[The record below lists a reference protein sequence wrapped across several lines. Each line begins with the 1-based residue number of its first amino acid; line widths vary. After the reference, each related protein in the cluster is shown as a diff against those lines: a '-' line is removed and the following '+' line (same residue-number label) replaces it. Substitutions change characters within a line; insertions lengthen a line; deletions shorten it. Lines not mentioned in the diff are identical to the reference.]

1 MFPILVLKISMT
13 LQQLEY
19 IVALDNH
26 RHFVRA
32 AENCFVTQ
40 PTLTLQIQKL
50 EDEMGTQIFDRSKH
64 PIEPTPLGE
73 MVILKARQMLREAQQ
88 LKELVNEQK
97 NGIEGTFRLGV
108 IPTLAPYLI
117 PRFLRQFS
125 TKYPKTRL
133 VIREMESESII
144 KGLKNDLIDLGLL
157 VTPLEENSLREV
169 PLFNEPFLIYSSES
183 HPYYSQKE
191 VTAENLSDKGLWL
204 LNQGHCFRN
213 QVLNICNSVRSSP
226 GGNVA
231 YESGSI
237 ETLKNLVKWNMGYT
251 LVPELAVTHE
261 LNDPMLKRFS
271 SPEPV
276 REVSL
281 VVHNSFTKEALLE
294 KLRDAILDNIP
305 DHFSKKRKYI
315 QVKWR

>member
-1 MFPILVLKISMT
+1 MT

-50 EDEMGTQIFDRSKH
+50 EDEMGSQIFDRSKH

-73 MVILKARQMLREAQQ
+73 MVILKARQILREAMQ

-97 NGIEGTFRLGV
+97 DGVTGTFRLGV

-117 PRFLRQFS
+117 PRFLKQFS
-125 TKYPKTRL
+125 SKYPKTRL

-157 VTPLEENSLREV
+157 VTPLDENSLREL
-169 PLFNEPFLIYSSES
+169 PLFNEPFLIYSSQS
-183 HPYYSQKE
+183 HPYYVKKE
-191 VTAENLSDKGLWL
+191 IKPEDISDKGLWL

-213 QVLNICNSVRSSP
+213 QVLNICNSRSSA
-226 GGNVA
+226 GGNVT

-251 LVPELAVTHE
+251 LVPELAITHE
-261 LNDPMLKRFS
+261 LDNPMLKRFT

-281 VVHNSFTKEALLE
+281 VVHNSFTKEALL
-294 KLRDAILDNIP
+294 KNLRDEILQNIP
-305 DHFSKKRKYI
+305 THFSKSRKFI